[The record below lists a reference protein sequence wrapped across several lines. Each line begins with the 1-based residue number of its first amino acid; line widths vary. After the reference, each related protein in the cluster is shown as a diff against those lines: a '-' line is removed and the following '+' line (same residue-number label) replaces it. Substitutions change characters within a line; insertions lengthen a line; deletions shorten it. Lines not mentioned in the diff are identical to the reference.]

1 MKVRTKLIIGFS
13 LIVVLI
19 WAIVVHAGGNLS
31 SLNEQFSAV
40 EEEILPDNI
49 AMTEL
54 ETLSNHIYREVSA
67 YLYHGTDES
76 RNTALSHLDRLKA
89 IGLDYLPDVA
99 MPGMTE
105 HGKDSDLAGKIF
117 DFYFSSLWI
126 IELKERG
133 ADYDTIHSRDHNMT
147 LPALL
152 AMQESASNI
161 KAVGVTELTAVKE
174 AVNQSYADGMS
185 SIYISA
191 AFISLLAIA
200 ASILVTRSIAR
211 PLIALRKGTEMVAR
225 GDLNYKVGTEA
236 KDEIGELSRDFDK
249 MTESLSTSMT
259 SIDNLNQEITERKRA
274 EEKQKAI
281 LETALEGFWIC
292 DTAGN
297 ILEVNDSYC
306 KITGYTREE
315 LLKMSIKDV
324 EASEKSTDIAH
335 RIQKITKS
343 GADRF
348 ETRHR
353 RKDGKIIDIEISVNY
368 LNIDDGL
375 MVVFVRDIS
384 ERKQAEVAL
393 RESEEKF
400 SKAFRSSPNAIS
412 ISTLAEGVFLEV
424 NDSFT
429 RGHGYTRKETLG
441 RSSKELDIWVFP
453 KEREKIIKH
462 LRNKGRIINEE
473 YHSRLKSGEVHTM
486 LLSAELINMAGV
498 ECMLAVTTDIT
509 ERKQAEE
516 ALKHNEERFRLIA
529 DNSADLISRIQL
541 TPTIRTDYVSP
552 SCLRIT
558 GYKQEEFYN
567 DPNLGLQMIHPED
580 REFFQKTVNFQE
592 KQSQKPINV
601 RLIRKDGR
609 IRWIEQT
616 HTIISNEL
624 GEPIAVH
631 LIAHDITERRQAEQ
645 ALKES
650 EEKFSKAFH
659 AIPDAISISTL
670 SDGTFLEVNDSY
682 TRILGY
688 SREELMGENA
698 TALNIW
704 AVPEQKKIMLEKIS
718 KRIRMHNEEYLSR
731 SKSGEIRTMLFSSE
745 YIQIKGEPC
754 MLAVSVDITE
764 RKRIEEALKERE
776 KRFSDIVEN
785 ALEWIWEVNADGK
798 YIYSSPVVEQ
808 ILGYKQK
815 DILTK
820 YFYDLFVP
828 EEREDLKKAAFEAFA
843 QRQPIKNF
851 INKNVR
857 KDGRTVYLMT
867 SGVPVFDEDN
877 NWTGYRGVDTDI
889 TENIQAEQAL
899 KESEEKFS
907 KAFFSSPEIM
917 VIINQENRQ
926 YIEVNDSF
934 LKTTGY
940 SRDEIKGHKI
950 EELVMLENREDEA
963 KMSRLFEEQGKVTGE
978 EFNFRMKS
986 GEVLTWLC
994 SMELITLGGVPCMLA
1009 AATDITRRKRAE
1021 QLQKDENHILTL
1033 LGQGAELDELLDAIV
1048 RMGESHDPLIRGSIL
1063 LFDSSREMLLQASGP
1078 NLPPDYKR
1086 MMNNGVPLG
1095 PVAGSCGTAAFK
1107 KERVII
1113 PDVETSPL
1121 FAPFT
1126 EVVKQ
1131 LNKDGL
1137 LACWSQPILAS
1148 NGDLLGTIANYST
1161 KKGEPEPINL
1171 IILEWSARTAAI
1183 AIERKRA
1190 EQALKESEEKFSKA
1204 FRSSPQQVIITRLR
1218 DGITL
1223 DVNDSFIRST
1233 GFTREETVGHSAEVL
1248 DIWVNPGDRK
1258 RMMRLLNEQ
1267 GRIVN
1272 EEFQFYKKSGEIH
1285 TDLLSVEMVNIGGD
1299 ECMLS
1304 LLTDITERKKAEEA
1318 LRLSDAAFKSIH
1330 ESVIVTDLDGY
1341 ITHWNKISEQL
1352 FGIKAEDAI
1361 GKKFL
1366 EVIDVSENYPGE
1378 SEDRIAKIKKA
1389 GHWEDERLYRTPNGD
1404 IWVDV
1409 HLQDIVGEGKRYGR
1423 VMLASDITQRKQAE
1437 ERLRQ
1442 ALSEL
1447 EQSSAQLAAT
1457 NRELEAFSYSVSHD
1471 LRSPLRSI
1479 DGFSQALLEDYSDKL
1494 DETGK
1499 DFLQRLR
1506 NASQKMGELIDGL
1519 LKLSRLTR
1527 SEMHRESVDLSAL
1540 AEDIT
1545 TRLQETRQG
1554 RHARF
1559 LIDKGLS
1566 VNGDPQLLR
1575 VLLENLLSNAWKFTR
1590 KKREAKIEFG
1600 AVQTNGK
1607 KTYFVKDNGAGFDMT
1622 YSDKLFGAF
1631 QRLHD
1636 STEFPGTGIGLA
1648 TVQRIINR
1656 HGGTIRAEGTP
1667 GKGATFYFTLD

>member
-1 MKVRTKLIIGFS
+1 M
-13 LIVVLI
+13 
-19 WAIVVHAGGNLS
+19 
-31 SLNEQFSAV
+31 
-40 EEEILPDNI
+40 
-49 AMTEL
+49 
-54 ETLSNHIYREVSA
+54 
-67 YLYHGTDES
+67 
-76 RNTALSHLDRLKA
+76 
-89 IGLDYLPDVA
+89 
-99 MPGMTE
+99 
-105 HGKDSDLAGKIF
+105 
-117 DFYFSSLWI
+117 
-126 IELKERG
+126 
-133 ADYDTIHSRDHNMT
+133 
-147 LPALL
+147 
-152 AMQESASNI
+152 
-161 KAVGVTELTAVKE
+161 
-174 AVNQSYADGMS
+174 
-185 SIYISA
+185 
-191 AFISLLAIA
+191 
-200 ASILVTRSIAR
+200 
-211 PLIALRKGTEMVAR
+211 
-225 GDLNYKVGTEA
+225 
-236 KDEIGELSRDFDK
+236 
-249 MTESLSTSMT
+249 
-259 SIDNLNQEITERKRA
+259 
-274 EEKQKAI
+274 
-281 LETALEGFWIC
+281 
-292 DTAGN
+292 
-297 ILEVNDSYC
+297 
-306 KITGYTREE
+306 
-315 LLKMSIKDV
+315 
-324 EASEKSTDIAH
+324 
-335 RIQKITKS
+335 
-343 GADRF
+343 
-348 ETRHR
+348 
-353 RKDGKIIDIEISVNY
+353 
-368 LNIDDGL
+368 
-375 MVVFVRDIS
+375 
-384 ERKQAEVAL
+384 
-393 RESEEKF
+393 
-400 SKAFRSSPNAIS
+400 
-412 ISTLAEGVFLEV
+412 
-424 NDSFT
+424 
-429 RGHGYTRKETLG
+429 
-441 RSSKELDIWVFP
+441 
-453 KEREKIIKH
+453 
-462 LRNKGRIINEE
+462 
-473 YHSRLKSGEVHTM
+473 
-486 LLSAELINMAGV
+486 
-498 ECMLAVTTDIT
+498 
-509 ERKQAEE
+509 
-516 ALKHNEERFRLIA
+516 
-529 DNSADLISRIQL
+529 
-541 TPTIRTDYVSP
+541 
-552 SCLRIT
+552 
-558 GYKQEEFYN
+558 
-567 DPNLGLQMIHPED
+567 
-580 REFFQKTVNFQE
+580 
-592 KQSQKPINV
+592 
-601 RLIRKDGR
+601 
-609 IRWIEQT
+609 
-616 HTIISNEL
+616 
-624 GEPIAVH
+624 
-631 LIAHDITERRQAEQ
+631 
-645 ALKES
+645 
-650 EEKFSKAFH
+650 
-659 AIPDAISISTL
+659 
-670 SDGTFLEVNDSY
+670 
-682 TRILGY
+682 
-688 SREELMGENA
+688 
-698 TALNIW
+698 
-704 AVPEQKKIMLEKIS
+704 
-718 KRIRMHNEEYLSR
+718 
-731 SKSGEIRTMLFSSE
+731 
-745 YIQIKGEPC
+745 
-754 MLAVSVDITE
+754 
-764 RKRIEEALKERE
+764 
-776 KRFSDIVEN
+776 
-785 ALEWIWEVNADGK
+785 
-798 YIYSSPVVEQ
+798 
-808 ILGYKQK
+808 
-815 DILTK
+815 
-820 YFYDLFVP
+820 
-828 EEREDLKKAAFEAFA
+828 
-843 QRQPIKNF
+843 
-851 INKNVR
+851 
-857 KDGRTVYLMT
+857 
-867 SGVPVFDEDN
+867 
-877 NWTGYRGVDTDI
+877 
-889 TENIQAEQAL
+889 
-899 KESEEKFS
+899 
-907 KAFFSSPEIM
+907 
-917 VIINQENRQ
+917 
-926 YIEVNDSF
+926 
-934 LKTTGY
+934 
-940 SRDEIKGHKI
+940 
-950 EELVMLENREDEA
+950 
-963 KMSRLFEEQGKVTGE
+963 
-978 EFNFRMKS
+978 
-986 GEVLTWLC
+986 
-994 SMELITLGGVPCMLA
+994 
-1009 AATDITRRKRAE
+1009 
-1021 QLQKDENHILTL
+1021 
-1033 LGQGAELDELLDAIV
+1033 
-1048 RMGESHDPLIRGSIL
+1048 
-1063 LFDSSREMLLQASGP
+1063 
-1078 NLPPDYKR
+1078 
-1086 MMNNGVPLG
+1086 
-1095 PVAGSCGTAAFK
+1095 AGSCGTAAFK

-1590 KKREAKIEFG
+1590 KKSEAKIEFG